1 MKIVMLGAGAM
12 GSLFGAMLSR
22 CGKGDVWLLDIW
34 EDHIT
39 QVKTHGLVV
48 ESEQEE
54 TVFKVK
60 ATTNPEEVGVADLI
74 IVFVMAYLTREA
86 VESNLS
92 MVGPE
97 TVLVSLQNG
106 LGNIEAIESVV
117 GGAHVVGGVTAQ
129 GSTMVGPGRVRH
141 GGKGPTYVGET
152 SGKSTPEVKLV
163 ASLLGESGIP
173 TEVSDDIEGLIW
185 EKLIVNV
192 GINAVAAIAG
202 VKNGELLKRDE
213 TRALM
218 TMAVEE
224 AERVA
229 RKKGVPV
236 EENLVARVF
245 EVCHATARNRC
256 SMGQDVDNGRRTE
269 IDFINGAIVR
279 EGTALGIPTP
289 VNTILTYLVKTV
301 EAKFGK

>member
-34 EDHIT
+34 EEHIT
-39 QVKTHGLVV
+39 EVRTHGLVV

-74 IVFVMAYLTREA
+74 IVFVKAYVTREA

-106 LGNIEAIESVV
+106 LGNIETIESVV

-152 SGKSTPEVKLV
+152 NGKSTPKVKLV

-173 TEVSDDIEGLIW
+173 TEVSGDIERLIW

-202 VKNGELLKRDE
+202 VRNGELLKRDE

-236 EENLVARVF
+236 EQNLVERVF
-245 EVCHATARNRC
+245 EVCQATARNRC
-256 SMGQDVDNGRRTE
+256 SMGQDVDKGRRTE

-279 EGTALGIPTP
+279 EGKALGILTP
-289 VNTILTYLVKTV
+289 VNTTLTYLVKTL
-301 EAKFGK
+301 EASFK

>member
-34 EDHIT
+34 EEHIT

-48 ESEQEE
+48 ESEQGE

-60 ATTNPEEVGVADLI
+60 ATTNPGEVGVADLI
-74 IVFVMAYLTREA
+74 IVFVKAYVTREA

-106 LGNIEAIESVV
+106 LGNIETIESVV
-117 GGAHVVGGVTAQ
+117 GGANFVGGVTAQ

-152 SGKSTPEVKLV
+152 NGKSTPKVKLV

-173 TEVSDDIEGLIW
+173 TEVSDDIERLIW

-202 VKNGELLKRDE
+202 VRNGELLKRDE

-236 EENLVARVF
+236 EENLVERVF
-245 EVCHATARNRC
+245 EVCQATARNRC

-279 EGTALGIPTP
+279 EGKALGIPTP
-289 VNTILTYLVKTV
+289 VNTTLTYLVKTL
-301 EAKFGK
+301 EAGFR